1 MEIFTGKAAVNARL
15 QEAEYGQI
23 VTAVALLKLK
33 AGFRF
38 DHRCNKRRSF
48 VAHLKLSLE
57 SICLRRR
64 RYMSCSEPSRLG

>member
-33 AGFRF
+33 AGFRS
-38 DHRCNKRRSF
+38 DHRCNKPRSF
-48 VAHLKLSLE
+48 ASHLKLSLE
-57 SICLRRR
+57 SICLRHPMYM
-64 RYMSCSEPSRLG
+64 RYFEPSRLG